1 MNKEPQM
8 DRPDDSG
15 GLPAPAEPHAQVQ
28 IKVNGQTVVGEVT
41 HRSKKDI
48 EVAITRPFIGLSA
61 TRHIPAFA
69 PSVVSYLGTHGDD
82 TARELLRSC
91 FELGQF
97 LDRRLPQ
104 LRKAWARHLEA
115 AAAMVPPAHYGRD
128 AFLARRKDLRSS
140 LKQAQ
145 MTPAQYQTELSQL
158 KKAHLD
164 FDDAKHH
171 AVRTF
176 LGEHFPSRLENDAD
190 LAEKVIPILEGRVA
204 LRPGP
209 PS

>member
-1 MNKEPQM
+1 M
-8 DRPDDSG
+8 DRPDELAG
-15 GLPAPAEPHAQVQ
+15 QAAPAEPLSLFQ
-28 IKVNGQTVVGEVT
+28 IQVNGQLVVGEIVF
-41 HRSKKDI
+41 RSRRDI
-48 EVAITRPFIGLSA
+48 QVRIVSPFINISF
-61 TRHIPAFA
+61 TRHIPTFA
-69 PSVVSYLGTHGDD
+69 PSVISYLGEHGDE
-82 TARELLRSC
+82 TARDLLRSC
-91 FELGQF
+91 YELGHY
-97 LDRRLPQ
+97 LDRHLARV
-104 LRKAWARHLEA
+104 REAWARHLDA
-115 AAAMVPPAHYGRD
+115 ASALVPPAYYGRD

-164 FDDAKHH
+164 FDNAQHH